1 MLGGVLHARS
11 VPIHPGV
18 LRAAA
23 DAAYRLR
30 LTPAEAGW
38 LDMGFRAPV
47 VDTARARSELGWTPA
62 RGADAALAELIA
74 GMREGAGLATPPLDS
89 QAGGRARRRELATGV
104 GARN

>member
-1 MLGGVLHARS
+1 MLHARP
-11 VPIHPGV
+11 VPMRAGA

-38 LDMGFRAPV
+38 IDMGFRAPV
-47 VDTARARSELGWTPA
+47 MDSARARSELGWAPA
-62 RGADAALAELIA
+62 RPADVALAELIA
-74 GMREGAGLATPPLDS
+74 GMRDGAGLPTPPLDPA
-89 QAGGRARRRELATGV
+89 AGGRFRERELATGV